1 MSLNIG
7 DNFKYLG
14 KKFLDER
21 ESFNT
26 LEEMNA
32 CNDVPE
38 GFITYC
44 KENKKRYEYKDGA
57 WIEYVTGGTGG
68 AGMTDEEREQLS
80 RKFDDVLLLFRYEM
94 FDNVPESLKSVL
106 GVT

>member
-68 AGMTDEEREQLS
+68 AGMTDEEREQLA
-80 RKFDDVLLLFRYEM
+80 RKFDDVTAGTVTDEE
-94 FDNVPESLKSVL
+94 DNELTRLSSFKNF
-106 GVT
+106 

>member
-14 KKFLDER
+14 KKFLDAR
-21 ESFNT
+21 ESFDT

-32 CNDVPE
+32 CTGIPE

-44 KENKKRYEYKDGA
+44 KEDKKRYEYNGTT
-57 WIEYVTGGTGG
+57 WVEYTGGV
-68 AGMTDEEREQLS
+68 GMTDEEREQLS
-80 RKFDDVLLLFRYEM
+80 TKFDDVTAETIT
-94 FDNVPESLKSVL
+94 DENESKLTQLTFSPHH
-106 GVT
+106 

>member
-14 KKFLDER
+14 KKFLDDR

-44 KENKKRYEYKDGA
+44 KENKKR
-57 WIEYVTGGTGG
+57 
-68 AGMTDEEREQLS
+68 
-80 RKFDDVLLLFRYEM
+80 
-94 FDNVPESLKSVL
+94 
-106 GVT
+106 